1 MPSNLIINFIN
12 LNHKKNNIFEN
23 TNEYLLP
30 PACIYTYQ
38 IRNEKCRK
46 FLDNNEASIG
56 KGYNCKYMSPDHRK
70 NLKKKDDT
78 CSKITSR
85 SMEAIIG
92 K

>member
-12 LNHKKNNIFEN
+12 LDHKKNNIFKN

-56 KGYNCKYMSPDHRK
+56 KG
-70 NLKKKDDT
+70 
-78 CSKITSR
+78 
-85 SMEAIIG
+85 
-92 K
+92 